1 MYVNILIK
9 KGVCMDASYFKNKQ
23 SDIIKY
29 KNYLQERNIVID
41 KTNKEF
47 LELILN
53 ILTYLATQ
61 DPQKLDEECEY
72 NIMTMKEEFEGVIY
86 STNIDEKA
94 QATLLIFFL
103 RIAEEMFIK
112 YKTIENEHLNKLH
125 YMMTSKNYKYPSYI
139 NEQKAFALEYMPENI
154 QRMLRLK

>member
-1 MYVNILIK
+1 
-9 KGVCMDASYFKNKQ
+9 MDTYFENKQ
-23 SDIIKY
+23 NDILKY
-29 KNYLQERNIVID
+29 KNYLEEHNIVID

-72 NIMTMKEEFEGVIY
+72 NIMTMKKEFEGVIY
-86 STNIDEKA
+86 STNINEKA

-103 RIAEEMFIK
+103 RIAAEILIK
-112 YKTIENEHLNKLH
+112 YKKIENEHLNKLY
-125 YMMTSKNYKYPSYI
+125 YMMTSKDYRYPTYI
-139 NEQKAFALEYMPENI
+139 NDQKDFALENMPENI
-154 QRMLRLK
+154 QRMLILK

>member
-1 MYVNILIK
+1 
-9 KGVCMDASYFKNKQ
+9 MDTYFENKQ
-23 SDIIKY
+23 NDILKY
-29 KNYLQERNIVID
+29 KNYLEEHNIVID

-72 NIMTMKEEFEGVIY
+72 NIMTMKKEFEGVIY
-86 STNIDEKA
+86 STNINEKA

-103 RIAEEMFIK
+103 RIAAEILIK
-112 YKTIENEHLNKLH
+112 YKKIENEHLNKL
-125 YMMTSKNYKYPSYI
+125 YNMITSKDYRYPTYI
-139 NEQKAFALEYMPENI
+139 NDQKDFALENMPENI
-154 QRMLRLK
+154 QRMLILK